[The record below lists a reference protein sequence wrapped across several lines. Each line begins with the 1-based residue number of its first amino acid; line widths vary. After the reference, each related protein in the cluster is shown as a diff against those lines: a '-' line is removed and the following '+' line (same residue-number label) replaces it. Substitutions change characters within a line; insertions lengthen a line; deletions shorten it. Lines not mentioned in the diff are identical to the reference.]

1 MGVSVSTPVGMVV
14 IAGGGVVVVAVV
26 VGVVVVVVG
35 DEVVW
40 AVVVAVVGLD
50 VVGAGVDPGPCMSS
64 RTPKMI
70 SPISTAMSRPIPSNP
85 TGLRQAGTGSGSNSA
100 PLLPA

>member
-1 MGVSVSTPVGMVV
+1 MVV
-14 IAGGGVVVVAVV
+14 VVIGGGVVVVAVV
-26 VGVVVVVVG
+26 VGVAG

-40 AVVVAVVGLD
+40 AVVVAVVVLD
-50 VVGAGVDPGPCMSS
+50 VVGVGVDPGPCMSS

-70 SPISTAMSRPIPSNP
+70 SPTSTAMSTPIPSNP
-85 TGLRQAGTGSGSNSA
+85 KGLRQAGTASGSGSA